1 MGILRLKKLKFC
13 STIMKKHREVKS
25 NDIMLRPF
33 RNLMTRNELKE
44 RVLQSL
50 DLQIYINEVKLNE
63 DLSAVRSCFYLQT
76 RYCLMYSIS
85 LMKRSY
91 LQSVGLNSF
100 ELAPSLLEGNL
111 FYFILWQWR
120 HEFSETSEHLSLVLT
135 CLCISKA
142 LLIIMNDKAR
152 IEILVNLCFRF
163 ARGKNI
169 TLVQTT
175 SIQSNLL
182 TNGLKNR
189 TKYQKLIRNYLMSSR
204 ILSRDSRELKH

>member
-1 MGILRLKKLKFC
+1 
-13 STIMKKHREVKS
+13 
-25 NDIMLRPF
+25 
-33 RNLMTRNELKE
+33 
-44 RVLQSL
+44 
-50 DLQIYINEVKLNE
+50 
-63 DLSAVRSCFYLQT
+63 
-76 RYCLMYSIS
+76 
-85 LMKRSY
+85 
-91 LQSVGLNSF
+91 
-100 ELAPSLLEGNL
+100 
-111 FYFILWQWR
+111 
-120 HEFSETSEHLSLVLT
+120 
-135 CLCISKA
+135 
-142 LLIIMNDKAR
+142 MNDKAR